1 MIKILGPMPPARV
14 AVSILFFIN
23 GMLIGAWAPMIPTFK
38 ARLDLT
44 ESQIGLI
51 ILALGF
57 GSLISM
63 PFVGA
68 FIAKNGTRLPI
79 KYLAFICSFGIPCL
93 TIVPE
98 FWSAVVVMFLFGA
111 TWAGMDVAMNSNVIE
126 VEKQHGFPIMSSC
139 HGFWS
144 IGALVSA
151 LIGGFTLSSFGEIG
165 HGIFWQIVFLVL
177 FFYAFPKLQK
187 RTGSAEEE
195 EKPKLQF
202 PRVILPYLLGVV
214 ALFSVVPEGMI
225 IDWSALFLNT
235 ERGVSIAWAGTGF
248 AATSTA
254 MAIMRFSGDHLRK
267 RFGAEPTLRFSVI
280 TAIIGFSLVTLSP
293 SPFWAVLGFFISG
306 IGLANLF
313 PIAISAAGNV
323 PNIPGGIAVS
333 MVTTVGYG
341 GILLA
346 PPLFGFI
353 AQTWSYSAVYAVMPF
368 CLMIV
373 FFLVWTVRHADAP
386 ADASIESDK

>member
-1 MIKILGPMPPARV
+1 MPTARL
-14 AVSILFFIN
+14 AVSVLFFIN

-38 ARLDLT
+38 ERLDLT

-68 FIAKNGTRLPI
+68 FIAKNGTRLPL
-79 KYLAFICSFGIPCL
+79 KYLAFICAFGIPFL
-93 TIVPE
+93 TIVPD
-98 FWSAVVVMFLFGA
+98 FWSAVLVMFLFGA

-126 VEKQHGFPIMSSC
+126 VEKQHRFPIMSSC

-151 LIGGFTLSSFGEIG
+151 LVGGFTLSSFGEVG
-165 HGIFWQIVFLVL
+165 HGIFWQVVFLVL

-254 MAIMRFSGDHLRK
+254 MAIMRFSGDHLRQ
-267 RFGAEPTLRFSVI
+267 RFGAVQTLRFSVVA
-280 TAIIGFSLVTLSP
+280 AIIGFSLVTLST
-293 SPFWAVLGFFISG
+293 SPMTAVIGFFISG
-306 IGLANLF
+306 VGLANLF

-353 AQTWSYSAVYAVMPF
+353 AQTWSYTAVYAIMPF

-386 ADASIESDK
+386 ADAIVEGDK

>member
-93 TIVPE
+93 TLVPE

-187 RTGSAEEE
+187 RTGLAEEE

>member
-1 MIKILGPMPPARV
+1 MIKFLGPMPPARV

-57 GSLISM
+57 GSLLSM

-93 TIVPE
+93 TLVPE

-151 LIGGFTLSSFGEIG
+151 LIGGFTLSSFDEIG

-177 FFYAFPKLQK
+177 FFFAFPKLQK
-187 RTGSAEEE
+187 RTGLAEEE

>member
-1 MIKILGPMPPARV
+1 MIKFLGPMPPARV

-93 TIVPE
+93 TLVPE

-187 RTGSAEEE
+187 RTGLAEEE

-267 RFGAEPTLRFSVI
+267 RYGAEPTLRFSVI

>member
-1 MIKILGPMPPARV
+1 MKKILGPMPTARV
-14 AVSILFFIN
+14 AVSILFFSN
-23 GMLIGAWAPMIPTFK
+23 GMVIGAWAPMIPTFK

-51 ILALGF
+51 ILALGL
-57 GSLISM
+57 GSLLSM

-93 TIVPE
+93 TLVPE

-187 RTGSAEEE
+187 RTGLAEEE

>member
-1 MIKILGPMPPARV
+1 MIKFLGPMPPARV

-44 ESQIGLI
+44 DSQIGLI

-93 TIVPE
+93 TLVPE

-187 RTGSAEEE
+187 RNGLAEEE

-353 AQTWSYSAVYAVMPF
+353 AQMWSYSAVYAVMPF

>member
-1 MIKILGPMPPARV
+1 MKKILGPMPPARV

-57 GSLISM
+57 GSLLSM

-93 TIVPE
+93 TLVPE

>member
-1 MIKILGPMPPARV
+1 MKKILGPMPPARI

-57 GSLISM
+57 GSLLSM

-93 TIVPE
+93 TLVPE
-98 FWSAVVVMFLFGA
+98 FWTAVVVMFLFGA

-187 RTGSAEEE
+187 RTGLAEEE

-386 ADASIESDK
+386 ADASNESDK